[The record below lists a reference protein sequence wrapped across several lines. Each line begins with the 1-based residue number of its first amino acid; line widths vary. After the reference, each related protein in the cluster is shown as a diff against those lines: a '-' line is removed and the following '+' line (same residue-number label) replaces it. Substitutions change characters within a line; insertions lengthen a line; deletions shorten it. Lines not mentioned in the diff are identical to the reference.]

1 MANRTIRTRTTPI
14 PNTLSPRRPKRTRG
28 GMNRMPE
35 SGTRRDFYRFDATPF
50 YAERGWLLGGG
61 AVGGKA
67 KGLAF
72 AHRALSAG
80 PLSGSVLLPP
90 VTLVVGS
97 EVFLGFID
105 DNDMEWAY
113 REPDWERIAIAFS
126 KGRFRESF
134 TRDIE
139 RGLALLGGVPLAI
152 RSSSTL
158 EDSVR
163 LSFAG
168 KYDTCFSAN
177 IGDPG
182 RQMREIEDSLRTV
195 WASLFKSAP
204 RAYRA
209 KHGCRDD
216 DEAMAVLIQPITGKL
231 RDDLY
236 YPELAGAAFSRVY
249 RRPTPRVRKED
260 GVMRLCFGLGTRT
273 VERSNARVFYLT
285 NPNVRPERNQPREI
299 ARAGQTEFDYIDRTF
314 GSFMTARLDQFL
326 PFVLKRHASVHSFV
340 EIFADNLLYWAG
352 CPLTPAS
359 RPVFSFSSLPD
370 KHPHFFRLVRDVLS
384 SLEAAMWMPVDIEF
398 TYDTDDRKMT
408 LIQLRPLASFAEAA
422 GVVPPDV
429 PPERVLL
436 RGDRMVS
443 NGLIGRTEWLVYV
456 DPDLYGTDGR
466 NHEIAREIG
475 RINRSLEG
483 SRYILVGPGRWGSTN
498 ADLGVPVQYDEL
510 CNSGCI
516 VEIGIRERDFTPEL
530 SYGTHFFLDLDVDG
544 ILYLPVFAGETGNEY
559 DKSWFDAGPYEK
571 GRHPAVRIY
580 RGAFAVY
587 MDGESEIGRVVRL

>member
-1 MANRTIRTRTTPI
+1 M
-14 PNTLSPRRPKRTRG
+14 S
-28 GMNRMPE
+28 RMPE
-35 SGTRRDFYRFDATPF
+35 TGKRSDFFNYDATPF
-50 YAERGWLLGGG
+50 YAERGWLIGEGG
-61 AVGGKA
+61 VGGKA

-72 AHRALSAG
+72 AHRTISAG

-90 VTLVVGS
+90 VTLVVGAG
-97 EVFLGFID
+97 VFLGYIR

-134 TRDIE
+134 IRDLE
-139 RGLALLGGVPLAI
+139 RGLALLNGVPLAI

-177 IGDPG
+177 IGDPE
-182 RQMREIEDSLRTV
+182 RRMREIEDSLRTV
-195 WASLFKSAP
+195 WASLFKPAP

-209 KHGCRDD
+209 KHGCRDE

-285 NPNVRPERNQPREI
+285 NPNLRPEGNQPREI
-299 ARAGQTEFDYIDRTF
+299 ARSGQTEFDYIDRTF

-326 PFVLKRHASVHSFV
+326 PFILKRHASVHSFV
-340 EIFADNLLYWAG
+340 EVFADNLLYRAG

-359 RPVFSFSSLPD
+359 RPVFSFSYLPD
-370 KHPHFFRLVRDVLS
+370 KHPHFFRLVRRVLA
-384 SLEAAMWMPVDIEF
+384 SLETAMEMPVDIEF
-398 TYDTDDRKMT
+398 TYDTEDRTMC
-408 LIQLRPLASFAEAA
+408 LIQLRPLSSFTEAS
-422 GVVPPDV
+422 GVVLPDV

-443 NGLIGRTEWLVYV
+443 NGLIDRTEWLVYV
-456 DPDLYGTDGR
+456 DPDLYGTDAR

-559 DKSWFDAGPYEK
+559 NKSWFDGAPYEK

-587 MDGESEIGRVVRL
+587 MDGESEIGRVARH